1 MIRGKKNS
9 YNINYHI
16 IFKRQKGKKITTKIW
31 ILRYVP
37 TVKRANRYLPIN
49 IIVICFALLSLTT
62 GNYKEKTFDTASS
75 SR

>member
-37 TVKRANRYLPIN
+37 TVKRANRYRPIN
-49 IIVICFALLSLTT
+49 INCYMLCFIIS
-62 GNYKEKTFDTASS
+62 NYGKL
-75 SR
+75 